1 MEFTLAVAVFSIL
14 LYALRWNRNRSKLPL
29 PPGPRKLPL
38 VGNFFDMPT
47 ERQWETFL
55 KWSKQFSTSIVVLS
69 SIEAVKELFEKR
81 SALYSGRP
89 RMPMVV
95 ELMGCN
101 FLIAFME
108 YGNRWRS
115 HRKMFYEGFNVG
127 AVEQFQPQELAA
139 THELLRRLL
148 RGSADVVNDFRHF
161 TGAVIMNIT
170 YGIDIRGADDKYI
183 KIAKEGIERISTA
196 SMPGAFLVDS
206 IPALK
211 YVPNWIPGTEFKR
224 KAINWKKI
232 VQDSLQLPFAET
244 QQNIAT
250 GTARTSFT
258 SINLRLVEELT
269 GTELEEQE
277 AVIKATAANMYLGAV
292 DTTVSALG
300 TFILAMLL
308 NPEAQKK
315 AQAEIDSV
323 VGSGQLPGFADK
335 PTLPYVSAIVKEVLR
350 WRNVTPL
357 GFFFPTISPWMMSIK
372 VTESQRIRL
381 SLETHVLFLACDRA
395 ILHDEAIYPDPH
407 SFKPERFLLSE
418 GKLNP
423 AIRDPETVAFGFGR
437 RICPGRHMAVA
448 ALWIVVVSILST
460 FNIDK
465 AIGEDDREIEP
476 SHEYSPGVDTPPVQM
491 FNHPTVPTGGGDDSG
506 HFLANSFDICL
517 DMISMRMYCPCY
529 FTPMFFVAIYPTSIW
544 PLLGPLHVSPP
555 LCELKRPRN
564 CVWVK
569 AK

>member
-14 LYALRWNRNRSKLPL
+14 LYALRWNRNCSKLPL

-55 KWSKQFSTSIVVLS
+55 KWSKQFKSDIIHLNVAGTSIVVLS

-139 THELLRRLL
+139 AHELLRRLL

-308 NPEAQKK
+308 NPEVQKK

-357 GFFFPTISPWMMSIK
+357 AFPHYLAAEDEYQGYRIPANSI
-372 VTESQRIRL
+372 VIGN
-381 SLETHVLFLACDRA
+381 AWA

-476 SHEYSPGVDTPPVQM
+476 SHEYSPGV
-491 FNHPTVPTGGGDDSG
+491 VPTPLPFKCSITPRSPQ
-506 HFLANSFDICL
+506 AVE
-517 DMISMRMYCPCY
+517 MIQ
-529 FTPMFFVAIYPTSIW
+529 ATS
-544 PLLGPLHVSPP
+544 
-555 LCELKRPRN
+555 
-564 CVWVK
+564 
-569 AK
+569 